1 MSRNQYLGKEFNTN
15 VKHIDVTNKYS
26 KDLEIINPNGLNK
39 TNENNKFNITT
50 NSKVKLT
57 DKKNDGKE
65 KKLIISDEEN
75 LEYKKE
81 NQKKLENENDIKEN
95 GENNKNEE
103 NSKEYINKIKELEE
117 TIIKMNSDFSK
128 EIQMHKNE
136 ILEKEKNIKKLINS
150 NNNLKKSLEVLTQRL
165 DKIIINSNQQK
176 PKINKILNNNVQED
190 LQHQLDIKEKEL
202 KNQQQLIK
210 ILTKDNKNIR
220 KILTDFG
227 ISNDNNNSI
236 FKNCKRI

>member
-15 VKHIDVTNKYS
+15 VKHIDMTNKYS

-65 KKLIISDEEN
+65 KKMIISDEEN
-75 LEYKKE
+75 LEYKKK
-81 NQKKLENENDIKEN
+81 NQKKLEKENDNKEN
-95 GENNKNEE
+95 GDNNKNEE

-136 ILEKEKNIKKLINS
+136 IMEKEKSIKKLINS

-210 ILTKDNKNIR
+210 ILTI
-220 KILTDFG
+220 I
-227 ISNDNNNSI
+227 I
-236 FKNCKRI
+236 